1 MPTDSITLRLARPDD
16 CPAIG
21 ALHAASWRSAYRGL
35 LTDDYLET
43 MAEAERTRLWHN
55 RFAQPDE
62 RRMVL
67 LAEGGVG
74 LAGFVCVL
82 LDAEPSWGACLDN
95 LHVRPGLTGHGLGA
109 RLFGR
114 AAAWVA
120 AMEPGW
126 PMHLWVLEANHGAR
140 RFYERYGGTAVE
152 RSERHFPGGGAPLA
166 IRYLWRE
173 PAGVAATIRL

>member
-1 MPTDSITLRLARPDD
+1 MSSDSIVLRITRADD
-16 CPAIG
+16 GAAIG
-21 ALHAASWRSAYRGL
+21 ALHAASWRLAYRGL
-35 LTDDYLET
+35 LSDSYLDTLAET
-43 MAEAERTRLWHN
+43 ERIGHWQWILS
-55 RFAQPDE
+55 QPDE
-62 RRMVL
+62 RRLVL
-67 LAEGGVG
+67 LAESGAD

-82 LDAEPSWGACLDN
+82 LDEEPSWGACLDN
-95 LHVRPGLTGHGLGA
+95 LHVRPGLTGQGLGA
-109 RLFGR
+109 RLFAR

-152 RSERHFPGGGAPLA
+152 RSEKSLPGGSAPPA

-173 PAGVAATIRL
+173 PAAIVAAIHM